1 MSIAATMSAPRV
13 LIQILLPTVD
23 GRGAPV
29 PKAMLRTLAAELA
42 RRFGGVTSYLHA
54 PAEGL
59 WHVAGEAAERD
70 DIVVLE
76 VMTDHFDRDFWRALK
91 TRLEAQ
97 LTQSEIVVRAQAID
111 TV

>member
-1 MSIAATMSAPRV
+1 MSIAETMIPTRV
-13 LIQILLPTVD
+13 LVQILLPTVD
-23 GRGAPV
+23 GRGVPV
-29 PKAMLRTLAAELA
+29 PKSLLRTLATDLA

-59 WHVAGEAAERD
+59 WLEGETVQRD

-76 VMTDHFDRDFWRALK
+76 VMTAEFDRGFWRALK
-91 TRLEAQ
+91 ARMEAE
-97 LTQSEIVVRAQAID
+97 LTQSEIVVRAQSIA